1 MTHSA
6 PLLAGTDIS
15 VRADGKTLLDNVSVS
30 VSANEIVTI
39 IGPNGGGKTTLLKAL
54 LGLLPIASG
63 TVKRKK
69 KLNLGYVPQKLVIDR
84 TLPLTVKRLMQL
96 TGRYSHDQIIAA
108 LGETGVAHKLNDN
121 IHSLS
126 GGEMQRV
133 LLARAIIRKPEL
145 MVLDEPV
152 QGVDYLGE
160 IALYQ
165 LIETIRNKYNCGILL
180 VSHDLHMVMRASNR
194 VICLN
199 THVCCSGQPT
209 VVEQSPD
216 YQRLFGTRG
225 LQTMAPYGHRHGHFH
240 DMEPEGPAPLVASPG
255 EDAHCSTAGH
265 HHHEDHEGH
274 HHAG

>member
-63 TVKRKK
+63 TIKRKK

-216 YQRLFGTRG
+216 YQRLFGTHG

-240 DMEPEGPAPLVASPG
+240 DMEPEGPAPLAASPG
-255 EDAHCSTAGH
+255 EDAHCGTAGH

>member
-1 MTHSA
+1 VTHSD

-54 LGLLPIASG
+54 LGLLPTASG

-108 LGETGVAHKLNDN
+108 LGETGVAHKINDN

-240 DMEPEGPAPLVASPG
+240 DVDPEGTAPLVASTG
-255 EDAHCSTAGH
+255 EDAHCCTADH

-274 HHAG
+274 HHAR

>member
-1 MTHSA
+1 MTQTE
-6 PLLAGTDIS
+6 PLLVGTDIT
-15 VRADGKTLLDNVSVS
+15 VKADGKTLLNNVSVS
-30 VSANEIVTI
+30 VSENEIVTI
-39 IGPNGGGKTTLLKAL
+39 IGPNGGGKTTLLKSL
-54 LGLLPIASG
+54 LGLMPIASG
-63 TVKRKK
+63 SVKRKK
-69 KLNLGYVPQKLVIDR
+69 HLNLGYVPQKLVIDR

-96 TGRYSHDQIIAA
+96 TGSYKTSQIEAA
-108 LGETGVAHKLNDN
+108 LNETGVAHKIGDN

-165 LIETIRNKYNCGILL
+165 LIETIRNKYQCGILL

-209 VVEQSPD
+209 DVEQSPD
-216 YQRLFGTRG
+216 YQRLFGSRG

-240 DMEPEGPAPLVASPG
+240 DTPPDYEMGDHACEA
-255 EDAHCSTAGH
+255 DH
-265 HHHEDHEGH
+265 HHHCDHEGH
-274 HHAG
+274 NHAG